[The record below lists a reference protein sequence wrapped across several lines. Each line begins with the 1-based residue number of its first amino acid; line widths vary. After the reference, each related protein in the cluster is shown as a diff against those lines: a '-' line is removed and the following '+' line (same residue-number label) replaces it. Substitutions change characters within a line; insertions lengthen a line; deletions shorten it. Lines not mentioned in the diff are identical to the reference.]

1 MIRYVLYSATLCHIM
16 RLSFVMPGSF
26 NCLPV
31 LEPGGQHLATCCL
44 VRMVPERGDLL
55 LYFQKAALLA
65 G

>member
-1 MIRYVLYSATLCHIM
+1 MIRCVLYSATLCHAEP
-16 RLSFVMPGSF
+16 FQ
-26 NCLPV
+26 CLPG

-55 LYFQKAALLA
+55 LYLQKAALLA